1 MAHKLPSIPRMK
13 IYRIRPG
20 AKVKLADY
28 SADGETELAGDKD
41 RGIAQL
47 ESLKNDLRQ
56 LQRMLYAERRHR
68 LLIVLQGMDG
78 SGKDGTVRNVFSGI
92 DPHGLRVVSFKS
104 PTPAELDH
112 DFLWRVHQ
120 EVPARGELTI
130 FNRSHYED
138 VIAVNVKNLAPK
150 PTWEKR
156 YTHILNFEQLLV
168 DEGTTILKFFLH
180 ISRDEQRRRL
190 QARLA
195 NPEKHWKFNPEDL
208 ADRRL
213 WPAFATAYEE
223 VLTRTSTDIAPWFI
237 VPANRKWYRNAIIAT
252 IVRDTLA
259 KLELKF
265 PKPAWDLNG
274 VTVE

>member
-1 MAHKLPSIPRMK
+1 MK

-28 SADGETELAGDKD
+28 SADGETELVGDKD
-41 RGIAQL
+41 RGSIQL
-47 ESLKNDLRQ
+47 ESLKNDLRM
-56 LQRMLYAERRHR
+56 LQRMLYAERKYR

-104 PTPAELDH
+104 PTTGELDH
-112 DFLWRVHQ
+112 DFLWRVHK
-120 EVPARGELTI
+120 EAPAKGELVV

-150 PTWEKR
+150 TVWEKR
-156 YTHILNFEQLLV
+156 YDHILNFEKLLV

-208 ADRRL
+208 SDRRL
-213 WPAFATAYEE
+213 WPQFSSAYEE
-223 VLTRTSTDIAPWFI
+223 VLSRTSTEAAPWYI
-237 VPANRKWYRNAIIAT
+237 VPGNRKWYRNAVIAS

-265 PKPAWDLNG
+265 PKPAWDLTG

>member
-1 MAHKLPSIPRMK
+1 MK

-20 AKVKLADY
+20 AKVKLSDY
-28 SADGETELAGDKD
+28 SPDGETELAGDKE
-41 RGIAQL
+41 RGTAQL
-47 ESLKNDLRQ
+47 EILKNDLRQ
-56 LQRMLYAERRHR
+56 LQRMLYAERKHR

-104 PTPAELDH
+104 PTPGELDH
-112 DFLWRVHQ
+112 DFLWRVHK
-120 EVPARGELTI
+120 EAPARGELVV

-150 PTWEKR
+150 PIWEKR
-156 YTHILNFEQLLV
+156 YDHILNFEKLLL

-213 WPAFATAYEE
+213 WPQFAGAYEE
-223 VLTRTSTDIAPWFI
+223 VLSRTSTEAAPWYI
-237 VPANRKWYRNAIIAT
+237 VPGNRKWYRNAVIAT

-259 KLELKF
+259 RLELKF
-265 PKPAWDLNG
+265 PKPAWDLTG

>member
-1 MAHKLPSIPRMK
+1 MK

-20 AKVKLADY
+20 AKVKLSDY
-28 SADGETELAGDKD
+28 SADGETEMAGDKE
-41 RGIAQL
+41 RGVAQM
-47 ESLKNDLRQ
+47 ERLKGDLRL
-56 LQRMLYAERRHR
+56 LQRMLYAERKHR

-92 DPHGLRVVSFKS
+92 DPHGLRVISFKS
-104 PTPAELDH
+104 PTSAELDH
-112 DFLWRVHQ
+112 DFLWRIHK
-120 EVPARGELTI
+120 EAPARGELVV

-138 VIAVNVKNLAPK
+138 VIAVNVKNLAPRAV
-150 PTWEKR
+150 WEKR
-156 YTHILNFEQLLV
+156 YEHILNFERLLV
-168 DEGTTILKFFLH
+168 DEGTTVLKFFLH

-190 QARLA
+190 QARLE

-213 WPAFATAYEE
+213 WPQFSSAYEE
-223 VLTRTSTDIAPWFI
+223 VLSRTSTEFAPWYI
-237 VPANRKWYRNAIIAT
+237 VPGNRKWYRNAVIAS

-265 PKPAWDLNG
+265 PAPAWDLTG

>member
-1 MAHKLPSIPRMK
+1 MK

-20 AKVKLADY
+20 AKVRLSDY
-28 SADGETELAGDKD
+28 SSEGDMELVGDKE
-41 RGIAQL
+41 RGTAQL
-47 ESLKNDLRQ
+47 ERVKTDLRQ
-56 LQRMLYAERRHR
+56 LQRMLYAERKHR

-104 PTPAELDH
+104 PTPEELDY
-112 DFLWRVHQ
+112 DFLWRVHK
-120 EVPARGELTI
+120 EVPARGELVV

-138 VIAVNVKNLAPK
+138 VVAVNVKNLAPK
-150 PTWEKR
+150 AVWEKR
-156 YTHILNFEQLLV
+156 FEHIQNFEKLLT

-190 QARLA
+190 QARLE
-195 NPEKHWKFNPEDL
+195 NPEKHWKFNPEDI

-213 WPAFATAYEE
+213 WPQFSSAYEE
-223 VLTRTSTDIAPWFI
+223 VLSRTSTENAPWYI
-237 VPANRKWYRNAIIAT
+237 VPGNRKWYRNAVIAS

-265 PKPAWDLNG
+265 PKPAWDLTG